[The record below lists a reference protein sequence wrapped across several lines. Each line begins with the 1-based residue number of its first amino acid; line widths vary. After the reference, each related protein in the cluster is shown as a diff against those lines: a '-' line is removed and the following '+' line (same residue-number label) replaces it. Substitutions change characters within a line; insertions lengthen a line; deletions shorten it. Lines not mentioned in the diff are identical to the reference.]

1 VTLAIV
7 TNGLPYRF
15 GRDAMG
21 YGGPRPEQ
29 HPSQSEVSRR
39 PSAVGSVHGVRL
51 EERHRRIPG
60 GYTCELRQG
69 TLLAAA
75 PLPLPLPRPDAPAG
89 AGWLSA
95 RQRWGTD

>member
-1 VTLAIV
+1 MTLAIV
-7 TNGLPYRF
+7 TNGHLPYRF

-29 HPSQSEVSRR
+29 HPSQSEGSGR

-69 TLLAAA
+69 TPPGRGA
-75 PLPLPLPRPDAPAG
+75 PAPAPAG
-89 AGWLSA
+89 CAGRGRVAERTSA
-95 RQRWGTD
+95 LGN